1 MPGFVKVAGVWRDLD
16 TPTVKVAG
24 TWRTVDTAWVKVGGV
39 WREWFSGV
47 PPLAPGTYVLPT
59 TAGGGGFA
67 FVEADTTPYR
77 GRITELRVRITYGS
91 PVVGISTSVSGRP
104 NGNFY
109 RNITGDNSWS
119 NSTIRHRIDT
129 WDATSLTDFNN
140 GDAFGFT
147 FANIQAS
154 HNNSQVEVTIV

>member
-1 MPGFVKVAGVWRDLD
+1 MPAYVKVAGVWKNVA
-16 TPTVKVAG
+16 TPYVKVAG
-24 TWRTVDTAWVKVGGV
+24 VHKAVDTAYVKVAGAWDV
-39 WREWFSGV
+39 AFSGV

-77 GRITELRVRITYGS
+77 GRITAVVVRISYGS
-91 PVVGISTSVSGRP
+91 PVVGIVTSVTGRP

-119 NSTIRHRIDT
+119 NRTISHRCDT
-129 WDATSLTDFNN
+129 FDPTALTDFNN
-140 GDAFGFT
+140 GDAIGFT
-147 FANIQAS
+147 FGNMQAS
-154 HNNSQVEVTIV
+154 HNNSQVELTIS